1 MDLSKLSEKD
11 LEAIASGDISKVSVA
26 GLRYIANYDK
36 VEALKRP
43 IRQMLEASQTPAE
56 PPSPGGVARQ
66 LGLTVRGALTGL
78 TSLPT
83 MIADPITG
91 LMNLAAGKDVAVPPS
106 QTIQS
111 LLDKILPKPE
121 TPRERVA
128 QDVTAALAGTGGA
141 VQGARMV
148 RDVAQSQTA
157 KRVAEMLARD
167 PRAQATAAIG
177 GATAAGAAR
186 EEGMSPM
193 VQLGAGMIGSVAPAG
208 APGAARSAQQVGR
221 AIVQPFTEEGRQVI
235 VGNVLR
241 RSATLPDEA
250 ATRMQAAP
258 EFIPGSMPTMAEAS
272 RDPGLMAL
280 QGPISKIFDPQNLI
294 GQRVSQQNLA
304 RMQEFER
311 RAATPEMLDVAK
323 VGRAEVT
330 GPMREEAFLAQNQF
344 GPLAS
349 SSLDPVRTAITDIV
363 RGKTGGSKPVRD
375 TMKFVQGLIKDV
387 EEGGP
392 LTAER
397 LYGIRKDIRMA
408 KEGLFDK
415 DDFRAKLAAQELSQ
429 VQKVLDDVIES
440 AAPGYKSYMAEYREM
455 SKPISQ
461 MELMQDI
468 AKRSTV
474 AAPDITAG
482 VTSAPIFSQAKLKNQ
497 LNARADEIKRTL
509 SDEQKTML
517 DNLMKDL
524 DRTAS
529 LTSAV
534 ARRPG
539 SDTFKNFSTANLIG
553 SMFSDVLA
561 GTTTVKSLSSPLNF
575 LYKLPDQQIADLM
588 VEAMLDPKLASL
600 MMQKASKMTVEPVSK
615 ALRKKAEDLGF
626 APLISGMQAE

>member
-1 MDLSKLSEKD
+1 
-11 LEAIASGDISKVSVA
+11 
-26 GLRYIANYDK
+26 
-36 VEALKRP
+36 
-43 IRQMLEASQTPAE
+43 
-56 PPSPGGVARQ
+56 
-66 LGLTVRGALTGL
+66 
-78 TSLPT
+78 
-83 MIADPITG
+83 
-91 LMNLAAGKDVAVPPS
+91 
-106 QTIQS
+106 
-111 LLDKILPKPE
+111 
-121 TPRERVA
+121 
-128 QDVTAALAGTGGA
+128 
-141 VQGARMV
+141 
-148 RDVAQSQTA
+148 
-157 KRVAEMLARD
+157 
-167 PRAQATAAIG
+167 
-177 GATAAGAAR
+177 
-186 EEGMSPM
+186 
-193 VQLGAGMIGSVAPAG
+193 
-208 APGAARSAQQVGR
+208 
-221 AIVQPFTEEGRQVI
+221 
-235 VGNVLR
+235 
-241 RSATLPDEA
+241 
-250 ATRMQAAP
+250 
-258 EFIPGSMPTMAEAS
+258 
-272 RDPGLMAL
+272 
-280 QGPISKIFDPQNLI
+280 
-294 GQRVSQQNLA
+294 
-304 RMQEFER
+304 
-311 RAATPEMLDVAK
+311 
-323 VGRAEVT
+323 
-330 GPMREEAFLAQNQF
+330 MREEAFLAQNQF

-482 VTSAPIFSQAKLKNQ
+482 VTSVPIFSQAKLKNQ